1 MIEQTASLVRSFTN
15 QERYFALFHP
25 NALLNFESPPPLSS
39 WQKKMTEK

>member
-25 NALLNFESPPPLSS
+25 NALLNFESPPPSPPG
-39 WQKKMTEK
+39 KKKDD